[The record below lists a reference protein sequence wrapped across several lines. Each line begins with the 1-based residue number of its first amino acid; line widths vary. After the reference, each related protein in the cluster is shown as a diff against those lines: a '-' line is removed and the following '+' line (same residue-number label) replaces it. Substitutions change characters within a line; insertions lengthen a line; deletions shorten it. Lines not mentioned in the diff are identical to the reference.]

1 MSEKSKKL
9 VPVTVNQD
17 TGAISIP
24 TEHIPVLT
32 RDQSRHAHNTNLHSL
47 QVLEMLLLSGTMDTK
62 EMLKALETL
71 AKYQFAPAAHRRK
84 EGEEKKVED
93 WLEEI
98 DGAD

>member
-9 VPVTVNQD
+9 VPVNVNQD

-24 TEHIPVLT
+24 AENVPVLT
-32 RDQSRHAHNTNLHSL
+32 RDQSRRAHNTNLHSL

-62 EMLKALETL
+62 DMLKALEML
-71 AKYQFAPAAHRRK
+71 AKYQFAPAAHTK
-84 EGEEKKVED
+84 QESNEKKVED

-98 DGAD
+98 DGGD